1 MRSLQ
6 LLIIFLLGSLFLASG
21 VAAQNKPLA
30 CQVEASAGL
39 TWENGR
45 WLTKSFQLSRFIL
58 VQTRNTLT
66 IDSVAKAIQARPI
79 NVSCRNISTTENIEC
94 TDASGGSLYID
105 LKTFKGGVSQLHGS
119 TDTETARDTVSVQV
133 FSCTAF

>member
-1 MRSLQ
+1 MRKLRIT
-6 LLIIFLLGSLFLASG
+6 LMTVLGSILITNGA
-21 VAAQNKPLA
+21 VAQNKPLA